1 MREHRKMTLE
11 RIGIGNFMHGVCVV
25 YACSARGI
33 CRGKKTESGSQV
45 SKRELAYIQIS
56 VGDGQET
63 PVFKAGQKV
72 SEFRINV
79 KNNGNVDAH
88 NVRIEPDIKNAFDWP
103 FELDKLNYEKELS
116 TIKSGGQTAAV
127 WGSEE
132 KPLIVRGDVTGK
144 SYKLEF
150 KISYDGTERN
160 PMRRISM
167 SL

>member
-1 MREHRKMTLE
+1 
-11 RIGIGNFMHGVCVV
+11 MHGVCVV

-33 CRGKKTESGSQV
+33 CRGKTESGSQV

-88 NVRIEPDIKNAFDWP
+88 NVRIEPDIKNASDWP

-127 WGSEE
+127 WGV
-132 KPLIVRGDVTGK
+132 K
-144 SYKLEF
+144 
-150 KISYDGTERN
+150 RN
-160 PMRRISM
+160 LLS
-167 SL
+167 